1 MSSREVPKKK
11 TAEELE
17 EEKKK
22 AEEEAKKPPKLSW
35 WDRLGG
41 NARKLMFM
49 RAAMGGN
56 EGLNAQ
62 IRDLIGCSNQ
72 NRLQSMLMVA

>member
-1 MSSREVPKKK
+1 MTKEGEKKMK
-11 TAEELE
+11 EEQDE

-62 IRDLIGCSNQ
+62 IRDWNSCSNQ
-72 NRLQSMLMVA
+72 NRLQSMLKVA